1 MQNAIL
7 FAASV
12 VGSQALLAKELGVH
26 RTTVNSWVHGR
37 NKIPA
42 ETAIKIEKITNFAVT
57 RQDLR
62 PDLFE

>member
-1 MQNAIL
+1 MQDAIL
-7 FAASV
+7 LAANV
-12 VGSQALLAKELGVH
+12 IGSQASLAKELGVH
-26 RTTVNSWVHGR
+26 PTTVNSWARGR

-42 ETAIKIEKITNFAVT
+42 ETAIKIEKLTKSVVT